1 MDTSYD
7 RMAELESLFDDQFD
21 KQVHEVGLSK
31 LGPQPGERVLQI
43 GFGRIQSRAAI
54 AKAVGPSGK
63 ALSFDLSEHAQR
75 GCADTKLLP
84 YEANSLDGIF
94 TSYSLERFDAPPLP
108 TVLDVCKRVLRP
120 GGRIVVIGIS
130 RAWEQ
135 GPERDSLSPHQ
146 MLTAAGFRIQEA
158 EVRRMWAP
166 IEIVLAVKGNEP
178 ATIDRP

>member
-1 MDTSYD
+1 MNTNYD
-7 RMAELESLFDDQFD
+7 QIANLESLFDDQFD

-108 TVLDVCKRVLRP
+108 TVLDDCKRVLRP
-120 GGRIVVIGIS
+120 GGRIAVIGVS
-130 RAWEQ
+130 SACEQEPDGGRA
-135 GPERDSLSPHQ
+135 SLRR
-146 MLTAAGFRIQEA
+146 MLAAAGFTIKEA
-158 EVRRMWAP
+158 EVSRMWAP
-166 IEIVLAVKGNEP
+166 IEIVLAVKGSDP
-178 ATIDRP
+178 RASDRP

>member
-1 MDTSYD
+1 MNTNYD
-7 RMAELESLFDDQFD
+7 QIANLESLFVDQFD

-94 TSYSLERFDAPPLP
+94 TSYSLEWFDAPPLP
-108 TVLDVCKRVLRP
+108 TVLDDCHRVLRP
-120 GGRIVVIGIS
+120 GGRIVVIGLS
-130 RAWEQ
+130 REHEQ
-135 GPERDSLSPHQ
+135 GPDCDPVSLRR
-146 MLTAAGFRIQEA
+146 MLTVAGFEIKDA

>member
-1 MDTSYD
+1 MNTNYD
-7 RMAELESLFDDQFD
+7 QIANLESLFVDQFE

-54 AKAVGPSGK
+54 AKAVGPSGE
-63 ALSFDLSEHAQR
+63 ALGFDLSEHAQR
-75 GCADTKLLP
+75 GCADTKLP

-108 TVLDVCKRVLRP
+108 TVLDDCKRVLRP

-135 GPERDSLSPHQ
+135 GPDRDSLSPHQ

-158 EVRRMWAP
+158 EVKRMWAP
-166 IEIVLAVKGNEP
+166 VEIVLAVKESDSCDN
-178 ATIDRP
+178 